1 MQSYPVAHIDL
12 TALQHNFACVKHF
25 APNSRVMS
33 VVKANGYGHGIVEV
47 AQALSASDAFSVAR
61 LSEALHLRE
70 SGIQQAIVV
79 LEGVNT
85 ASDLQLAADNDIS
98 LVFTTLLQIE
108 LAVSTSLT
116 KALMFCWIMVETGM
130 HRLGIPTEKLEHAIQ
145 SLNRTDNISD
155 AIGIMSHF
163 ANADLLGDERNQHQL
178 DQIMHC
184 AKQYDLAVSMANS
197 AAILSFADSHAD
209 WVRPGIMLYGS
220 SPFSSQ
226 SAHNLNLKP
235 VMKLTSTLIAI
246 QNLQAGDEV
255 GYGGDWVADHATR
268 IGIVSIGYGDG
279 YNRQLSNSGLV
290 EIEGNVVAVL
300 GRVSMDMIAIDLSHV
315 LAAKVGN
322 EVILWGCE
330 QLSIDSIA
338 KRANTIS
345 YELLSQINERVSREY
360 HYGED

>member
-1 MQSYPVAHIDL
+1 VQSYPVAHIDL
-12 TALQHNFACVKHF
+12 TALQHNFACVKQF
-25 APNSRVMS
+25 AADSRVMA

-47 AQALSASDAFSVAR
+47 ARALSSSDAFCVAR
-61 LSEALHLRE
+61 LAEALQLRE
-70 SGIQQAIVV
+70 AAIQQPIVI

-85 ASDLQLAADNDIS
+85 AGDLQLAADNELS
-98 LVFTTLLQIE
+98 VVFTTLLQVE

-130 HRLGIPTEKLEHAIQ
+130 HRLGIPAEKLEQAIQ
-145 SLNRTDNISD
+145 NLNRTDNISGS
-155 AIGIMSHF
+155 IGLMSHF
-163 ANADLLGDERNQHQL
+163 ANADLLGDKRNQQQL
-178 DQIMHC
+178 DRIMHC
-184 AKQYDLAVSMANS
+184 AKHYDLAVSMANS
-197 AAILSFADSHAD
+197 AAILSLPDSHAD
-209 WVRPGIMLYGS
+209 WVRPGIMLYGC
-220 SPFSSQ
+220 SPFETQ
-226 SAHNLNLKP
+226 SAHSLNLKP

-255 GYGGDWVADHATR
+255 GYGGDWIADHAMR

-290 EIEGNVVAVL
+290 VIADNVVAVL

-315 LAAKVGN
+315 LGAKVGD

-330 QLSIDSIA
+330 QLAIDSIA
-338 KRANTIS
+338 KQANTIS

-360 HYGED
+360 HHGED